1 MTTGHVNSKR
11 EALIWLT
18 VCAPQGERREIEAL
32 IDTGY
37 SSYLTLPGNLIT
49 TLGLSTIGTE
59 QLTLADGTEISSD
72 LCAATI
78 VWDGQ
83 ERTIEVD
90 TLESEPLI
98 GMALLEGYDLSI
110 RVAVGG
116 PVKIES
122 FSPSEPLTS

>member
-1 MTTGHVNSKR
+1 MIGLVNSKR
-11 EALIWLT
+11 EAMIWIT
-18 VCAPQGERREIEAL
+18 VCVPQVERREIEAL

-37 SSYLTLPGNLIT
+37 SGYLTLPGNLIA
-49 TLGLSTIGTE
+49 TLGLSMLGTE
-59 QLTLADGTEISSD
+59 QLTLADGSEISSD
-72 LCAATI
+72 LCLATI

-83 ERTIEVD
+83 ERIMEVD
-90 TLESEPLI
+90 TLDSEPLI

-122 FSPSEPLTS
+122 FSPSEPLTP

>member
-1 MTTGHVNSKR
+1 MPIGLVNSKL
-11 EALIWLT
+11 EPIISVAVWALR
-18 VCAPQGERREIEAL
+18 GERREIEAL

-37 SSYLTLPGNLIT
+37 SGYLTLPSDLIA
-49 TLGLSTIGTE
+49 TLHLSALGTE
-59 QLTLADGTEISSD
+59 QLTLADGSEITSD
-72 LCAATI
+72 LCQATI

-98 GMALLEGYDLSI
+98 GMALLEGHDLSI
-110 RVAVGG
+110 RVTAGG

-122 FSPSEPLTS
+122 FSPSE

>member
-1 MTTGHVNSKR
+1 MIGLVNSKR
-11 EALIWLT
+11 EAMIWIT

-37 SSYLTLPGNLIT
+37 SGYLTLTPALIDTFRLT
-49 TLGLSTIGTE
+49 TLGTE
-59 QLTLADGTEISSD
+59 QLTLADGSEISTD
-72 LCAATI
+72 LCLATI

-90 TLESEPLI
+90 SLESEPLV
-98 GMALLEGYDLSI
+98 GMALLEGNDLSI

-116 PVKIES
+116 TVKIES
-122 FSPSEPLTS
+122 FSPSK

>member
-1 MTTGHVNSKR
+1 MITGQVNSKR
-11 EALIWLT
+11 EAVVLLT
-18 VCAPQGERREIEAL
+18 VCGPQGETREIEAI

-37 SSYLTLPGNLIT
+37 SNYLTLPTEMIA

-59 QLTLADGTEISSD
+59 QLTLADGSEITSE
-72 LCAATI
+72 LCLATI

-98 GMALLEGYDLSI
+98 GLALLEGYDLNI
-110 RVAVGG
+110 RITVGG
-116 PVKIES
+116 RVTIES
-122 FSPSEPLTS
+122 FFPTQPPAP

>member
-1 MTTGHVNSKR
+1 MIGLVNSKR
-11 EALIWLT
+11 EAVISIT
-18 VCAPQGERREIEAL
+18 VCAPQVELLEIEGL

-37 SSYLTLPGNLIT
+37 SGYLTLPGDLIA
-49 TLGLSTIGTE
+49 TLGLSTLGTE
-59 QLTLADGTEISSD
+59 QLTLADGNEISSD
-72 LCAATI
+72 LCLATI
-78 VWDGQ
+78 VWDGR

-122 FSPSEPLTS
+122 FFPSEPLTP